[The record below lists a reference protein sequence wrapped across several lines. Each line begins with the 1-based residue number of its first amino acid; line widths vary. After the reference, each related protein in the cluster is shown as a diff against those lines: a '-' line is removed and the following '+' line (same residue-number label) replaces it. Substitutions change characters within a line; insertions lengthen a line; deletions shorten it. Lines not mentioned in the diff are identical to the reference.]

1 MFFFE
6 RVHPRLSSS
15 LDGLRWVAAGLVVVS
30 HVRSMVLANW
40 PQVASDHATVA
51 MKLLYLLTSFG
62 HQAVILFFVL
72 SGFLVGGSVVNDIR
86 RERFSFPLYLVNRIS
101 RLYVVLI
108 PALILGWACDVI
120 GSTWFNASGIYTQAW
135 PQPLW
140 ALQFNVVERMTFT
153 IASANVFNLQTIVEP
168 TFGSNG
174 PLWSLANEFWY
185 YLLFPLCLV
194 PWVRGR
200 AWFVRL
206 SCLFLAIVAG
216 VLVYPEI
223 LLYGAV
229 WVMGVAIRFIPRP
242 LIPWSSAS
250 VVLTA
255 VAMLLCVRLPHWYP
269 GSELFADGI
278 LAVFIA
284 NLLLTLMHHP
294 HPASALPGG
303 RIHSA
308 IADFSFSLYL
318 LHFPMLVLLCAMSQA
333 WLGIGLSMQPNN
345 WLPLIF
351 MTVVIVMLYV
361 YAWAISLVTERY
373 TSLVRELLTRWFRV
387 DNPRLATT
395 PMEQPTPP
403 TLP

>member
-30 HVRSMVLANW
+30 HVRNMVLANW
-40 PQVASDHATVA
+40 PQVASEQATVA

-140 ALQFNVVERMTFT
+140 ALLFNVVERMTFT

-185 YLLFPLCLV
+185 YLLFPLCLI

-206 SCLFLAIVAG
+206 LCLFLAIVAG
-216 VLVYPEI
+216 ILVYPEI

-250 VVLTA
+250 VVLTV
-255 VAMLLCVRLPHWYP
+255 VAMLLCVRLPHWYA
-269 GSELFADGI
+269 GSELIADGI

-294 HPASALPGG
+294 RPASALPGG
-303 RIHSA
+303 RMHSA

-351 MTVVIVMLYV
+351 MTVVIVILYV

-373 TSLVRELLTRWFRV
+373 TALVRELLTRWFRV
-387 DNPRLATT
+387 ENSRQAAT

>member
-120 GSTWFNASGIYTQAW
+120 GSTWFNASGIYTYAW

-185 YLLFPLCLV
+185 YLLFPLCLI

-250 VVLTA
+250 VVLTV